1 MLAKVIINPVAGAG
15 ATAKKWPQIKYL
27 LNSLGL
33 RFEYDLTEAP
43 GHATELAKSAAE
55 EGYELVVS
63 VGGDG
68 TINEVV
74 NGLYNAGRIEVVT
87 LGIISTGAGS
97 DYIRTIGIPGHFKRA
112 CQRLMNPRRVV
123 LDVGVVEYF
132 SSGRGAKRLFVNS
145 ASLGL
150 GAEVVK
156 ATSQRF
162 KTLGRKASYLMSYL
176 TTFLSYK
183 NRDVSVEVDGE
194 AESRKVYTIV
204 VSNGRYAGGGMLIAP
219 DAELTDGLLNIMTI
233 GDMNKLDLLLSLPRV
248 YNGTH
253 LTLPKVTVK
262 KAKEA
267 RISATKEISLEADG
281 ELLGEAPAYL
291 YVLPG
296 ALNVAI

>member
-1 MLAKVIINPVAGAG
+1 MKVIINPVAGAG
-15 ATAKKWPQIKYL
+15 TTAKKWPQIKYL
-27 LNSLGL
+27 LDSHGL

-43 GHATELAKSAAE
+43 GHARELAKSAAE
-55 EGYELVVS
+55 KGYDLVVS

-74 NGLYNAGRIEVVT
+74 NGLYDAGRIGEVT

-97 DYIRTIGIPGHFKRA
+97 DYIRTVGIPGHLKQA
-112 CQRLMNPRRVV
+112 CQCLRNRRKLV
-123 LDVGVVEYF
+123 LDVGVAEYF
-132 SSGRGAKRLFVNS
+132 RSGRRAKRLFVNS

-156 ATSQRF
+156 ATTQRF
-162 KTLGRKASYLMSYL
+162 KTLGRTVSYLMGYL

-183 NRDVSVEVDGE
+183 NRDVSVEVGGE
-194 AESRKVYTIV
+194 TKNEKVYTIV

-219 DAELTDGLLNIMTI
+219 DAELTDGLLNVMTI
-233 GDMNKLDLLLSLPRV
+233 GDMSKLDLLLSLPRV

-262 KAKEA
+262 RAKEA
-267 RISATKEISLEADG
+267 KISATKGTYLEADG